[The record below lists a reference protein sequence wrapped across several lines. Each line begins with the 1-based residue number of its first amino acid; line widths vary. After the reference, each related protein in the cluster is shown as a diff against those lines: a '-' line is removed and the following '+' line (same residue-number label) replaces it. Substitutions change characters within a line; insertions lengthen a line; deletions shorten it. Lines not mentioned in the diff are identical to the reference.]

1 MRRFFYTL
9 ISNKEVSV
17 SSLKIARMLRTHLL
31 LFIILLP
38 FGNYLFAQK
47 ETGKLYKIDRYK
59 SIYLPLGKISFADKL
74 VEFKVGNPAPIQ
86 KYRDSTQCLHE
97 PNYRNY
103 QTPNFVSLGCG
114 GTLTVEFT
122 DNGFM
127 NLPGDDLYIFEV
139 GPSREAAK
147 IEISQNGTDWI
158 YAGKIAGGKSSI
170 ELSDAGIDS
179 ETVFY
184 FLRVIDLEELCRSI
198 SAGADID
205 AIGAIN
211 SVIKL
216 TINAD
221 VLFDVAKFNLKETAK
236 HSLDSLA
243 KTIQQIDKAT
253 ILIEGHTDSDGDE
266 TLNMELS
273 KNRSISVKERLLE
286 IFNGLPGYDF
296 EVKAYGENKPRVPN
310 NSDENKQL
318 NRRVEIT
325 VLPPKDYYESLSKK
339 Q

>member
-1 MRRFFYTL
+1 
-9 ISNKEVSV
+9 
-17 SSLKIARMLRTHLL
+17 MLRSVFL
-31 LFIILLP
+31 LFIMLFISK
-38 FGNYLFAQK
+38 GILFAQK
-47 ETGKLYKIDRYK
+47 GTGKLYRIDRYE

-74 VEFKVGNPAPIQ
+74 IEYKIGSPAPIQ
-86 KYRDSTQCLHE
+86 KYRDSVQCLHE
-97 PNYRNY
+97 PNYKNY
-103 QTPNFVSLGCG
+103 QTPNFISLGCG

-147 IEISQNGTDWI
+147 VEISQNGTDWV

-170 ELSDAGIDS
+170 ELSDAKIDE

-184 FLRVIDLEELCRSI
+184 FLRITDLKELCRSI
-198 SAGADID
+198 SAGTDID

-211 SVIKL
+211 SVIKI

-221 VLFDVAKFNLKETAK
+221 VLFDVAKYDLKEIAK

-243 KTIQQIDKAT
+243 KTIQKVDKAT

-266 TLNMELS
+266 ISNMTLSE
-273 KNRSISVKERLLE
+273 NRCNSVMERLVE
-286 IFNGLPGYDF
+286 IFGGDSLYEF
-296 EVKAYGENKPRVPN
+296 EIKPYGESKPRFPN
-310 NSDENKQL
+310 DSEENKQQ

-325 VLPPKDYYESLSKK
+325 VLPPKDYYESLIKK
-339 Q
+339 